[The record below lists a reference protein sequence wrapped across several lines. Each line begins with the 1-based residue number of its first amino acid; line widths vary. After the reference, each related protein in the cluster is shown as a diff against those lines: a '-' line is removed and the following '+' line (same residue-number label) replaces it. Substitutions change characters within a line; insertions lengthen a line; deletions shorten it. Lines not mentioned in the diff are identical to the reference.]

1 MTPPDPNRPLPE
13 LRPELRLV
21 KGAAGRNGEPG
32 WLVHDPVRHRFIQI
46 DDAVHH
52 VLSLWEGAASR
63 GELVE
68 RVAAR
73 GRVDIDLEALDRL
86 IDFLHRSELTATAPA
101 TARCWRHFADT
112 AAEARH
118 SLMMRILHG
127 YLMFRIPV
135 VRPQAFLART
145 LPLVGWLGSAHSR
158 YVIAAL
164 GIIGLYLVSRQ
175 WDAFLST
182 FDNFFTWEGAA
193 MIAVALFLVKAAH
206 ELGHAYVATRYGC
219 RVPTI
224 GIAVMLM
231 VPMLYTDVTDA
242 WRLRDRRQRL
252 AIDSAGIK
260 VEIAIAAVSVFLW
273 SFLPDGPARSVV
285 FVLAVAS
292 LATSLMINLNPF
304 MRFDGY
310 YLLSEMLGIE
320 NLQDRSFALGRWKLR
335 SVVLGLRQPAPEQ
348 FSPPMTALLVAY
360 AYATWIY
367 RLLLFIGI
375 ALLVYHFFFKALG
388 VLLLVVE
395 LGWFVARPVWT
406 ELRTWV
412 ALWPQIRSSR
422 RWAVS
427 GSLAALAVL
436 ATLIPWS
443 TRVEIP
449 AVIERAELQHVHPP
463 RSARIASVHIR
474 HGDRV
479 PAGAPLVTM
488 ASPDLDHEIE
498 QTRTRLRLARLQ
510 HARRGADAADRE
522 ASMVLENTI
531 TALGSRIAGLEKEKR
546 ELVVRAPFAG
556 RIAEMGQD
564 IHPGR
569 WIGPRDMVAMV
580 AGEGALIARGYVA
593 ESDVWRVRPGDHGRY
608 IPEHAMR
615 AHADVVVGQIA
626 VSGAPTIEIVELA
639 STSQGRIAV
648 RQAENRTLVPT
659 EAQYLVEMKVAG
671 TRGAAELAIRGV
683 VVVAG
688 EPESLAARVWRH
700 ALKVLVREAGA

>member
-1 MTPPDPNRPLPE
+1 MTPPDPDRPLPE

-52 VLSLWEGAASR
+52 ILTLWPGATTR
-63 GELVE
+63 GELVAC
-68 RVAAR
+68 VAAK
-73 GRVDIDLEALDRL
+73 GRVEIDLEALGRL
-86 IDFLHRSELTATAPA
+86 IDFLHRSELTATASE
-101 TARCWRHFADT
+101 RGWRHFADT

-118 SLMMRILHG
+118 SLAMRVLHG
-127 YLMFRIPV
+127 YLMFRVPV
-135 VRPQAFLART
+135 VRPQAVLART
-145 LPLVGWLGSAHSR
+145 LPLARGLASTRIRAAVAMLGL
-158 YVIAAL
+158 V
-164 GIIGLYLVSRQ
+164 GLYLVSRQ
-175 WDAFLST
+175 WDAFLAT

-206 ELGHAYVATRYGC
+206 ELGHAYVAVHYGC

-224 GIAVMLM
+224 GVAVMLL

-252 AIDSAGIK
+252 AIDSAGIM
-260 VEIAIAAVSVFLW
+260 VEIAIAAVAVFLW
-273 SFLPDGPARSVV
+273 SFLPDGPARSVA

-310 YLLSEMLGIE
+310 YLFSEMLGIE
-320 NLQDRSFALGRWKLR
+320 NLQSRSFAMGRWKLR
-335 SVVLGLRQPAPEQ
+335 SVVLGLRQPPPEPL
-348 FSPPMTALLVAY
+348 SPRMSVLLVAY
-360 AYATWIY
+360 AYATWLY
-367 RLLLFIGI
+367 RLLLFVGI
-375 ALLVYHFFFKALG
+375 ALLVYHVFFKALG
-388 VLLLVVE
+388 VVLFLVE
-395 LGWFVARPVWT
+395 IGWFVARPVWT
-406 ELRTWV
+406 ELKVWA
-412 ALWPQIRSSR
+412 ALWPQIKTSR

-427 GSLAALAVL
+427 GSLAALTAVAML
-436 ATLIPWS
+436 VPWS

-449 AVIERAELQHVHPP
+449 AVIERAELQRVHPVRP
-463 RSARIASVHIR
+463 ARIESVHVR
-474 HGDRV
+474 HGQRV
-479 PAGAPLVTM
+479 AAGAALVTM
-488 ASPDLDHEIE
+488 SSPDLDHEIE

-522 ASMVLENTI
+522 SSMVLENTI
-531 TALGSRIAGLEKEKR
+531 AALGSKIAGLEKEKH
-546 ELVVRAPFAG
+546 ELTVRAPFAG
-556 RIAEMGQD
+556 RVAEMGQD

-569 WIGPRDMVAMV
+569 WIGPRDMVAMI

-593 ESDVWRVRPGDHGRY
+593 ETDLWRVRPGDRGRY
-608 IPEHAMR
+608 VPEHPMR

-626 VSGAPTIEIVELA
+626 AGGAANIEIVELA

-648 RQAENRTLVPT
+648 RQGDNRTLTPT
-659 EAQYLVEMKVAG
+659 AAQYLVEMQVAG
-671 TRGAAELAIRGV
+671 TRGAAELALRGT

-688 EPESLAARVWRH
+688 APESLAARVWRH